1 MVADWGRLGGKLR
14 YTELVSRLR
23 QLRHKALKDPLSSAS
38 SLDPTG
44 VQSHKGASII
54 SLLCLLCLLCLL
66 LRLCTPL
73 VLAFASP
80 PVKPFNSRVSS

>member
-1 MVADWGRLGGKLR
+1 MVTDLGRLGGKLR

-23 QLRHKALKDPLSSAS
+23 QLRHKALEDPLSWAS

-54 SLLCLLCLLCLL
+54 SLLCLL
-66 LRLCTPL
+66 RLCTPL

-80 PVKPFNSRVSS
+80 PVKPFNSRISS